1 MVVVLL
7 ISFSKIAYDIHV
19 DRVANGIAMNVHV
32 DRIDNNVAIGNNIQ
46 KSTHMASTDVKDQA
60 KDIKGI
66 VINDTEGDIDKKDE
80 VTESKSQSDS
90 NVKEL
95 KSHSRSNDRIAGE
108 IYDLDSTHCHETLK
122 SVDEPT
128 EKNVCPAV
136 ILSKELLPLVIERPL
151 A

>member
-19 DRVANGIAMNVHV
+19 DRVANGIAMNVHI
-32 DRIDNNVAIGNNIQ
+32 DRIDNNIQ

-108 IYDLDSTHCHETLK
+108 IYDHETLK

-128 EKNVCPAV
+128 EKNFCPSV
-136 ILSKELLPLVIERPL
+136 ILSKELLPLVIERPR

>member
-19 DRVANGIAMNVHV
+19 DRVANGIAMNVHI

-108 IYDLDSTHCHETLK
+108 IYDHETLK